1 MKRFSSFSVR
11 ARITAAVALLT
22 ALAMAGA
29 GFTVYVVELRRLDRV
44 IERDMTQEIGEFRA
58 LQDEGEDPR
67 TGQPFASADR
77 LLTVFLERN
86 LPAQNEILFA
96 FPTTGRV
103 KVQGTVDE
111 GLERSREF
119 AETVADLKQAGGTRA
134 IETGGDRY
142 VVAVQPVRDGANQ
155 AAFVVTHNV
164 SKSRAELRN
173 VIATYALVAFL
184 SLLVVTF
191 LASRLA
197 GQLLRPVRRL
207 RETTQQISGGD
218 LSQRI
223 ETSGND
229 DLTEL
234 TTTVNQMLD
243 RLESAFAT
251 QRQLLDDAGHELRTP
266 LTILRG
272 HLELLDETDPTEV
285 TTTRELLL
293 DEIDRM
299 SRLVDDLL
307 MLAKARR
314 PDFIQAEPVDLSFLT
329 SDVLQ
334 KCRALGPRDWVLDAA
349 APATAVVDAQ
359 RLTQALLQLAHNAVR
374 QTADGDEIAIGS
386 RVNGDLIELW
396 VRDTGPGVP
405 YADRERVFQR
415 FQRGSAAGGDDGF
428 GLGLSIVSAIAAAH
442 GGSVLLDEPG
452 ADTAPA
458 GALFRIV
465 VPNTGTR
472 RQPLDKAEA

>member
-1 MKRFSSFSVR
+1 M
-11 ARITAAVALLT
+11 
-22 ALAMAGA
+22 
-29 GFTVYVVELRRLDRV
+29 
-44 IERDMTQEIGEFRA
+44 
-58 LQDEGEDPR
+58 
-67 TGQPFASADR
+67 
-77 LLTVFLERN
+77 
-86 LPAQNEILFA
+86 
-96 FPTTGRV
+96 
-103 KVQGTVDE
+103 
-111 GLERSREF
+111 
-119 AETVADLKQAGGTRA
+119 
-134 IETGGDRY
+134 
-142 VVAVQPVRDGANQ
+142 VAVQPVRDGANQ